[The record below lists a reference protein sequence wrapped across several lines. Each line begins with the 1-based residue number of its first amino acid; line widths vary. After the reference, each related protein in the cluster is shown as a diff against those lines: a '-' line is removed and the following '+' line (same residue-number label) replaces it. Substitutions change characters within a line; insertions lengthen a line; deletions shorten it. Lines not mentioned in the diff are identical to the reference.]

1 MLVSPLLL
9 PHSFNSRF
17 RVGTMTKYFPK
28 KTVFLQIINLFFMA
42 LESSFVKFIFEW
54 PNYNGKSREEGLR
67 IVNYKNFSDLC
78 GRILSRTNK
87 AIKDV

>member
-1 MLVSPLLL
+1 
-9 PHSFNSRF
+9 
-17 RVGTMTKYFPK
+17 
-28 KTVFLQIINLFFMA
+28 MA